1 MLAIAGNQ
9 ALKPVETPP
18 RTLVTPGQLYRML
31 SAALREQRPAR
42 CGCRMPMVIAR
53 LRDAEGANW
62 QLEAHHR
69 CAHCGPLV
77 ARLVSQYS
85 ENYDMLL

>member
-1 MLAIAGNQ
+1 MLAIAGNL
-9 ALKPVETPP
+9 ALKPVEAPP

-42 CGCRMPMVIAR
+42 CGCRMPMVTAR
-53 LRDAEGANW
+53 MHEGEGANW
-62 QLEAHHR
+62 QLEPHRRCPR
-69 CAHCGPLV
+69 CAPLV

-85 ENYDMLL
+85 ENYDMLI